1 MAELPKIDKHER
13 MLSALPN
20 DFKRLAT
27 WAWTELRPTLR
38 KHAIDCGATPEEAI
52 VMASRLSRL
61 VVTQMYG
68 DIKRARQVGQPPV
81 G

>member
-1 MAELPKIDKHER
+1 MAELPTITKHER
-13 MLSALPN
+13 MLQAMPA

-38 KHAIDCGATPEEAI
+38 KHALDCGATPDEAI
-52 VMASRLSRL
+52 VMASRLARL
-61 VVTQMYG
+61 VVSQMYG
-68 DIKRARQVGQPPV
+68 DIKRARQNGKPYT